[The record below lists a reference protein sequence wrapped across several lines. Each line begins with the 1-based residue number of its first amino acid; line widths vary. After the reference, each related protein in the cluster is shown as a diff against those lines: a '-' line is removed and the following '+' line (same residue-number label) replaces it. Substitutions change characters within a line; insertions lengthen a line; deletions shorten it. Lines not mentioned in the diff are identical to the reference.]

1 MIIGIDL
8 AAKEHNKTGI
18 SILSN
23 SKSRLKI
30 LYSNERILNEIRK
43 YRPKIVAIDAPL
55 SIDNRVCDKNL
66 KFLGVMPLKLPSM
79 VLLAKRAIYLVEQIK
94 QIKPT
99 NNITFIEVFPTGT
112 SKILNIYS
120 KNIEEYKNNIQ
131 TILGIELLVNVNKHL
146 IDAFMASITGFLF
159 QAKMTCS
166 IGDDN
171 GTIVIPNRELL
182 DKILDLLRNL
192 KIKIEIEH

>member
-8 AAKEHNKTGI
+8 AAKEHNKTGF

-23 SKSRLKI
+23 SKIRLKI

-94 QIKPT
+94 QT

-120 KNIEEYKNNIQ
+120 KNIEEYKNNIK
-131 TILGIELLVNVNKHL
+131 TILSIELPVNVYKHL
-146 IDAFMASITGFLF
+146 IDAFIASITGFLF

-166 IGDDN
+166 IGDDY
-171 GTIVIPNRELL
+171 GTIVVPNRELL
-182 DKILDLLRNL
+182 DKILDLLKNL